1 MIPATRKRD
10 YSPSYRTNC
19 FNDDFDFFFNNT
31 KSNSPAVNIREDEKN
46 YQIEMALAGLSKE
59 DVKIEIEK
67 NILMISSE
75 TKKEESKELEGYNRK
90 EFGFQSFC
98 RNFTIPENADNEKIS
113 ATFKNGILNIEIPKS
128 KEEVKLNR
136 VVKIS

>member
-1 MIPATRKRD
+1 MIPVIRKGN
-10 YSPSYRTNC
+10 YSPAYMSN
-19 FNDDFDFFFNNT
+19 FFNNDIDSYRNT
-31 KSNSPAVNIREDEKN
+31 RSNSPAVNIREDEKN
-46 YQIEMALAGLSKE
+46 YNIEMALAGMGKE

-75 TKKEESKELEGYNRK
+75 EKKDKSKSVDGYNRR
-90 EFGFQSFC
+90 EFGYQAFC
-98 RNFTIPENADNEKIS
+98 RNFTIPENTESEKIS

-128 KEEVKLNR
+128 KEDVKLNR